1 MRSYVE
7 ALHLNQPKR
16 NDHSAAEIFRRL
28 SAEEAA
34 SLYQKQVNTLEAL
47 PAPNEK
53 AIQAV
58 LDRESDPKIRSISI
72 ADVIDATFFK
82 DLAKSRLIEHLYK
95 GKDRR

>member
-1 MRSYVE
+1 MSKRCISSKPTETERS
-7 ALHLNQPKR
+7 LCCR
-16 NDHSAAEIFRRL
+16 NISAEL

-34 SLYQKQVNTLEAL
+34 YLYQEQVNTLEAL

-82 DLAKSRLIEHLYK
+82 DIEKSGLIEQLYK